1 MAGKLSDLTVATAFN
16 DADYFELGQ
25 SGGNLSLTKAVMRRN
40 LAPTTPAVTDGNVLM
55 YNANLATPDY
65 QAQSPKWRTL
75 LLGTDYTA
83 VAASSSTIT
92 VTAATVTLAPAGTP
106 IRFNLGSGYL
116 YAVVTASSGTTLTL
130 SGPSCTGTLTELA
143 IGSHSQIAFG
153 RIVVPTAYGT
163 LTTQLAAGQLIW
175 LGPTALIVGYQ
186 MQASA
191 VYAGTKPVLQMRVGA
206 SATYVSSSGLTI
218 TAANTIYTP
227 TVATYS
233 TTGYAVTYGQV
244 IEPYVPTTAGTSTA
258 GTNLMIDMT
267 LVLA

>member
-1 MAGKLSDLTVATAFN
+1 MAGKISELTAATAWN
-16 DADYFELGQ
+16 DSDEFELLQ
-25 SGGNLSLTKAVMRRN
+25 SGGNLRVTKAVMRRL
-40 LAPTTPAVTDGNVLM
+40 LAPTSPTVADGNFLM
-55 YNANLATPDY
+55 YNGNLSTPDF

-92 VTAATVTLAPAGTP
+92 VTSATVTLAPAGTP

-116 YAVVTASSGTTLTL
+116 YAIVTASSGTTLTL

-143 IGSHSQIAFG
+143 IGNHSQLALC
-153 RIVVPTAYGT
+153 RIVVPTAYGV

-175 LGPTALIVGYQ
+175 LGPPAAIVAYQ

-191 VYAGTKPVLQMRVGA
+191 VYAGTKPVLQMRVNA
-206 SATYVSSSGLTI
+206 SGTYVSSTGLTI

-244 IEPYVPTTAGTSTA
+244 IEPYVPTTAGTSTT
-258 GTNLMIDMT
+258 GTNLMID
-267 LVLA
+267 LAIVKA

>member
-1 MAGKLSDLTVATAFN
+1 MAGKISDLTAATAYN
-16 DADYFELGQ
+16 DADELELLQAG
-25 SGGNLSLTKAVMRRN
+25 SNLRMTKAILRQK
-40 LAPTTPAVTDGNVLM
+40 LAPATPVVADGNMLM
-55 YNANLATPDY
+55 YNGNLATPDF

-106 IRFNLGSGYL
+106 IRFNLGSGYI
-116 YAVVTASSGTTLTL
+116 YAIVTNATGTTLTI

-143 IGSHSQIAFG
+143 VGSHSQLTSA

-163 LTTQLAAGQLIW
+163 ITSQLAAGQLIW
-175 LGPTALIVGYQ
+175 LGPPAYIVAYQ

-191 VYAGTKPVLQMRVGA
+191 VYAGTKPVLQMRVNA
-206 SATYVSSSGLTI
+206 SGTYVSSSGLTI

-244 IEPYVPTTAGTSTA
+244 IEPYVPTTAGTSTV
-258 GTNLMIDMT
+258 GTNLMID
-267 LVLA
+267 LAIVKA